1 MASPSGMITTP
12 HYLAT
17 EAGQAVLD
25 DGGTAIDA
33 VISAAAVLSVVYP
46 HMTGLGGD
54 SWSLIRTPDGETLA
68 VNGTGRHSSN
78 TSAATLTQRYGPEM
92 PLFGPDTASVPGAV
106 KAWGA
111 MHKLGGTVSWPQLF
125 DAALTH
131 AKNGVVVSASL
142 GRDLT
147 QLWGEISS
155 DPGLRDTFKAASGD
169 GPSGTGDRLV
179 FPALA
184 QSLALLSTEGP
195 ESLYTGALSEV
206 FLAGL
211 RDIGSPVTSEDL
223 ASQDTVISEPLTG
236 VFSGH
241 TVSTAPPN
249 SQGFTLLQIL
259 AAWEL
264 AGLGRETPGSAT
276 VLTSLFSLANDERD
290 RYLADGGVDVGKLLS
305 DEYVASLLESARNRE
320 SGVGSGKPRA
330 SGDTVALAAID
341 SHGWAVSSL
350 HSIFYSFGARV
361 LEPGTGII
369 LQNRSASFSLSPG
382 HPAYFQPGK
391 RPPSTLLPVLLD
403 HPDGTLSAVASM
415 GGRSQAQI
423 QAQLLDGLTRGQTPE
438 ETVSDPRWI
447 VGAFAPDLSEAVV
460 AENALPAQTL
470 AEMQDGGFTM
480 QTIDGFDDRCGHA
493 QIVQR
498 KNDTFLRGSD
508 PRADGSRDKS

>member
-1 MASPSGMITTP
+1 MVSSSGMITTP

-54 SWSLIRTPDGETLA
+54 SWSLVRTPDGETLA

-78 TSAATLTQRYGPEM
+78 SSAAALAQRYGAEM
-92 PLFGPDTASVPGAV
+92 PLFGPDAAAVPGAV

-111 MHKLGGTVSWPQLF
+111 MHKLGGTRSWAELF
-125 DAALTH
+125 HSALTH
-131 AKNGVVVSASL
+131 AQNGVEVSGAL

-147 QLWGEISS
+147 QLWSEISS
-155 DPGLRDTFKAASGD
+155 DPGLRDTFQAPSG
-169 GPSGTGDRLV
+169 GPSQTGDTLV

-184 QSLALLSTEGP
+184 KSLALLSAEGP
-195 ESLYTGALSEV
+195 ESLYTGGLSEV

-211 RDIGSPVTSEDL
+211 HDLGSPMTSADL
-223 ASQDTVISEPLTG
+223 AAQDTVVTEPLTG
-236 VFSGH
+236 VFRGH
-241 TVSTAPPN
+241 RVWTAPPN
-249 SQGFTLLQIL
+249 SQGFTLIQLL

-264 AGLGRETPGSAT
+264 AGLNHEAPGFAKI
-276 VLTSLFSLANDERD
+276 LTSLFSLANDERD
-290 RYLADGGVDVGKLLS
+290 THLADSGVDVDTLTSDGYIARLL
-305 DEYVASLLESARNRE
+305 DSATHR
-320 SGVGSGKPRA
+320 GVGASPGKPRA

-361 LEPGTGII
+361 LEPNTGII
-369 LQNRSASFSLSPG
+369 LQNRSASFSLDPG
-382 HPAYFQPGK
+382 HAAYFQPGK
-391 RPPSTLLPVLLD
+391 RPPSTLVPVFLD

-423 QAQLLDGLTRGQTPE
+423 QTQLLHTLTLGHTPH
-438 ETVSDPRWI
+438 ETVSHPRWI
-447 VGAFAPDLSEAVV
+447 VGAFGPDLSEAVV
-460 AENALPAQTL
+460 AEDALPVQILTDIQDQPIPTL
-470 AEMQDGGFTM
+470 I
-480 QTIDGFDDRCGHA
+480 IDGFDDRCGHA
-493 QIVQR
+493 QIIQR
-498 KNDTFLRGSD
+498 KDGSFLGGSD
-508 PRADGSRDKS
+508 PRADGVRQVL